1 MRVEQT
7 NQPIAPAALTVLL
20 VATLAASVSLF
31 GVGCSG
37 EPESSPKPD
46 KAQPAAASSPAQA
59 PSAAAASGAVA
70 GSVAFVGEAPAP
82 RSVRM
87 AADPYCA
94 NANPGGA
101 KSGALVVGDGGGL
114 AGVFVYVKS
123 GVSGS
128 FTPPNVPVVINQRGC
143 QYSPKLVG
151 VQTGQPLEIG
161 NADSTLHNV
170 HALPQNSR
178 GFNLAMPKAG
188 MKSTKKFAKPEVL
201 VRIKCDVHPWM
212 ETFVGVVDH
221 PFFAITGAD
230 GKFRIDGLAPGSY
243 EIEAVHPKLG
253 RHSQAVNVASKEEAA
268 VSFSFERAK

>member
-1 MRVEQT
+1 MRVGQT
-7 NQPIAPAALTVLL
+7 NHFIARTALLL
-20 VATLAASVSLF
+20 ITLVGSVSLIA
-31 GVGCSG
+31 VGCSG
-37 EPESSPKPD
+37 EPESSPKPGAASPSAAD
-46 KAQPAAASSPAQA
+46 SAAQTAAATPAAAS
-59 PSAAAASGAVA
+59 
-70 GSVAFVGEAPAP
+70 GSVVGVARFVGEAPAP

-94 NANPGGA
+94 GAHADGA
-101 KSGALVVGDGGGL
+101 KSRAVVVAADGGL

-128 FTPPNVPVVINQRGC
+128 FTPPTTPALINQQGC

-151 VQTGQPLEIG
+151 VQTGQPLEIA
-161 NADSTLHNV
+161 NADDTLHNV

-178 GFNLAMPKAG
+178 GFNLAMPRAG
-188 MKSTKKFAKPEVL
+188 MKSTKKFSKPEVL

-212 ETFVGVVDH
+212 EAFVGVVDH
-221 PFFAITGAD
+221 PFFAVTGAD
-230 GKFRIDGLAPGSY
+230 GQFSIKGLAPGSY

-253 RHSQAVNVASKEEAA
+253 RRSQSVTISAKQQES